1 MNGINSY
8 QAYRDGY
15 ATGKTAYDAYAKG
28 GKVSKDTKRTKD
40 LDAPKD
46 VYEKNSVGK
55 ENKVTLSKRA
65 QNLLEEL
72 KKKYGNMDFVIADY
86 ESEEEA
92 AQYLAG
98 STKEYSVLIDPETL
112 EEMAADEEV
121 KNQYLGAL
129 EEATGKLPEIREQ
142 LGDKAEFLKS
152 LGIALN
158 KDGKLS
164 FFAKLELSNENKK
177 YVYADSME
185 KLMEKIEE
193 LNTDSDKE
201 KNPVGPGQTIDY
213 SV

>member
-1 MNGINSY
+1 M
-8 QAYRDGY
+8 
-15 ATGKTAYDAYAKG
+15 
-28 GKVSKDTKRTKD
+28 
-40 LDAPKD
+40 
-46 VYEKNSVGK
+46 
-55 ENKVTLSKRA
+55 
-65 QNLLEEL
+65 
-72 KKKYGNMDFVIADY
+72 IADY

-112 EEMAADEEV
+112 EEMAADEKV